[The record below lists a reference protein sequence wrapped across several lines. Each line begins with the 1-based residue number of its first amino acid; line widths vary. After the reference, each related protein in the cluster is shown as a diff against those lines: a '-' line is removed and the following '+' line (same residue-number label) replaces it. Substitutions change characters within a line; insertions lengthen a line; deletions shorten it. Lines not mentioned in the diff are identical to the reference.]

1 MWIKINESVLCFQ
14 FELPQ
19 AYCTL
24 HENGEVSPK
33 YRTIANYYL
42 VLDNDV
48 YRAVWTALPTVVVD
62 LEPAPGLCTSSFAF
76 RVPTAVYRRKQPAYC
91 MQHHVPT
98 CITDLTPVQL
108 QILPPSYS
116 SASYAPPSYSS
127 ASYAPPSLG
136 RNISRRIVIVA
147 IATTWLL
154 ILLMICCHP
163 LLRQVQA

>member
-1 MWIKINESVLCFQ
+1 MWIKVETASPDKSVWYFR

-19 AYCTL
+19 AYRTL

-33 YRTIANYYL
+33 YRYYL
-42 VLDNDV
+42 VLENDV

-62 LEPAPGLCTSSFAF
+62 LEPVPALSTSSFAF
-76 RVPTAVYRRKQPAYC
+76 RVYTAVYWRKQPAYC
-91 MQHHVPT
+91 MQHVVRT

-108 QILPPSYS
+108 QILPSSDASPSY
-116 SASYAPPSYSS
+116 AS
-127 ASYAPPSLG
+127 PSLQGEFKAYLG
-136 RNISRRIVIVA
+136 RSIGRRIVIVA

-163 LLRQVQA
+163 LLRQLQA